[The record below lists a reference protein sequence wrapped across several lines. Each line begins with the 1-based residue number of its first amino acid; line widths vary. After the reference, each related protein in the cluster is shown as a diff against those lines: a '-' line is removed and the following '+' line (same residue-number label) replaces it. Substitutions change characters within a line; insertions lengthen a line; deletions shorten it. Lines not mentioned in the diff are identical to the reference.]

1 MFLTGTD
8 EHGTKI
14 QRSAQ
19 AAGIDPQVFVDE
31 IAAQVQS
38 LARSLA
44 ISNTSFVRTT
54 DRERHWPAVEAL
66 WRALVAKGDIY
77 KKAYSGSY
85 CVGHEAFLKPSEL
98 VDGLCPVHKT
108 APELIEEENYF
119 FRLSRYK
126 DQVKMLLQN
135 DELRIVPSIRK
146 NEVLNLLDDA
156 DDVSFS
162 RPSSQLTW
170 GVPVSD
176 DATQTM
182 YVWADALTNY
192 ISALGYGTDNAQ
204 MQFWPAQ
211 VQLIGKDI
219 LRFHAMIWPAMLLAA
234 GLATPQSIYVHGFIT
249 VNGEKMSKSLGNVI
263 DPQSLLASYS
273 ADSVRFAM
281 LRDIASTEDG
291 DFSVERIAQRYE
303 ADLANGLGNLVQRV
317 CTLISLKEGGSVA
330 YKADFGSTEPIIQ
343 GVLSQESYH
352 KAFSEFRLH
361 EALAWVWARV
371 GDANAFIND
380 QAPWKQDGEA
390 RARTLAIAARA
401 IHEIAILLLPII
413 PNSAETILKRL
424 GGSSVGVG
432 LASSGDVLYQVEA
445 GEPLF
450 PRAS

>member
-1 MFLTGTD
+1 VTEYRAF
-8 EHGTKI
+8 
-14 QRSAQ
+14 S
-19 AAGIDPQVFVDE
+19 
-31 IAAQVQS
+31 
-38 LARSLA
+38 A

-291 DFSVERIAQRYE
+291 DFSPERIAQRYE
-303 ADLANGLGNLVQRV
+303 ADLAV
-317 CTLISLKEGGSVA
+317 
-330 YKADFGSTEPIIQ
+330 
-343 GVLSQESYH
+343 
-352 KAFSEFRLH
+352 
-361 EALAWVWARV
+361 
-371 GDANAFIND
+371 
-380 QAPWKQDGEA
+380 
-390 RARTLAIAARA
+390 
-401 IHEIAILLLPII
+401 
-413 PNSAETILKRL
+413 
-424 GGSSVGVG
+424 
-432 LASSGDVLYQVEA
+432 
-445 GEPLF
+445 
-450 PRAS
+450 